1 MRATKEQSLF
11 GGFTVSNI
19 TWESD
24 YSVALERAR
33 SERKFVFLD
42 IFNPG

>member
-1 MRATKEQSLF
+1 MRPARAD
-11 GGFTVSNI
+11 GGFTVSHI
-19 TWESD
+19 PWESN
-24 YSVALERAR
+24 YEAALERAR